1 MNKYF
6 SITTIL
12 IGVFIVSCGKDNL
25 DDNPIAN
32 DEPKLLTELID
43 GAVWRNDVSAPNYT
57 EYIALYNTPQSLDFM
72 EIYNENKYT
81 CYPNYFGEVNN
92 EGDTVFVLEENE
104 NNLLLS
110 FRGNDG
116 YIAHW
121 KISLIDNGSSLKTQW
136 IVAGEPT
143 EESDFDYWT
152 KSSQANPCR

>member
-57 EYIALYNTPQSLDFM
+57 EYIAL
-72 EIYNENKYT
+72 
-81 CYPNYFGEVNN
+81 
-92 EGDTVFVLEENE
+92 
-104 NNLLLS
+104 
-110 FRGNDG
+110 
-116 YIAHW
+116 
-121 KISLIDNGSSLKTQW
+121 
-136 IVAGEPT
+136 
-143 EESDFDYWT
+143 
-152 KSSQANPCR
+152 